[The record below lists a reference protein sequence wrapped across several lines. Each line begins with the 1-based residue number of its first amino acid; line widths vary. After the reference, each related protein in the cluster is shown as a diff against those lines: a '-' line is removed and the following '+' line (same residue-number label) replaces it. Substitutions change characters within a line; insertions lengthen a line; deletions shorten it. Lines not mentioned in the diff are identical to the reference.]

1 MFQSVEGLKKWRL
14 LGALALTKGESGD
27 YGMCVGFIPQLEL
40 CDGWENGKVKR
51 RIDLFN
57 ERKPLQATI
66 IGKFQRIIS
75 CHGICLKNV

>member
-1 MFQSVEGLKKWRL
+1 MAFVGSVSPNKRRI
-14 LGALALTKGESGD
+14 GD

-57 ERKPLQATI
+57 ERKPL
-66 IGKFQRIIS
+66 
-75 CHGICLKNV
+75 

>member
-1 MFQSVEGLKKWRL
+1 MAFVGSVSPN
-14 LGALALTKGESGD
+14 KGESGD
-27 YGMCVGFIPQLEL
+27 YGMCSGFIPQLEL

-51 RIDLFN
+51 RIDLLN

-66 IGKFQRIIS
+66 IGTFQRIVS

>member
-1 MFQSVEGLKKWRL
+1 MFNLFFWFQSVEGLKRWRL

-51 RIDLFN
+51 RI
-57 ERKPLQATI
+57 ERKKTFVGNNHWEIPKDRKLA
-66 IGKFQRIIS
+66 RHLS
-75 CHGICLKNV
+75 